1 MKSSFFGNRPEPAT
15 DTVDPGS
22 PGIDPQQAAGQSQ
35 WHPPLLPP
43 SGPQVEPAPAGTFPP
58 DLAALLGTVPGG
70 AQQQTSPQ
78 GQSGGASPQYAPSRV
93 RPPLAV
99 PDFQRAITT
108 VIDTHE
114 GGFQD
119 RDDDPGNFTPSG
131 EKKGTKYGISAAA
144 YPNEDIKNL
153 TKQRAAELYRN
164 DYGLFAALADRRVLT
179 KVLDLAV
186 DMQHGGHGPATRILQ
201 QAINA
206 SGGSVRVDGVFG
218 VKTADVANTIP
229 PDVLL
234 KAIVDQAA
242 AHYAEIEQARP
253 AMKAWFKNWDE
264 RAQWQPQGNKS
275 RVQPSAASP
284 SWDGARLLGTR
295 TR

>member
-1 MKSSFFGNRPEPAT
+1 MASAAIASKRTAGRAGPCRHLSARSRGGSRHSSGRRAT
-15 DTVDPGS
+15 ADVASGTKWRGVAPRYG
-22 PGIDPQQAAGQSQ
+22 
-35 WHPPLLPP
+35 HP
-43 SGPQVEPAPAGTFPP
+43 
-58 DLAALLGTVPGG
+58 
-70 AQQQTSPQ
+70 
-78 GQSGGASPQYAPSRV
+78 RV

-206 SGGSVRVDGVFG
+206 SGGNVRVDGVFG

-234 KAIVDQAA
+234 KAIADQAA

-253 AMKAWFKNWDE
+253 AMKAWFNNWDE
-264 RAQWQPQGNKS
+264 RAQWQPQDNQS
-275 RVQPSAASP
+275 RVQSSAASP
-284 SWDGARLLGTR
+284 SWDPERAISERERADAIRSIRNT
-295 TR
+295 